1 MRGLLWELALRLV
14 RLPLALFALCAIIVA
29 WEWLCS
35 LGKRGEADTERS
47 LDTWG
52 AHELADF
59 VCTRREPDR
68 ARVEA
73 VLLGVRDAELE
84 AWLDAIGAG
93 ADLTWERRDHGALES
108 LRVFSRDG
116 HRTVAR
122 ERAWDEL
129 PSEARAA
136 FLRGDATASVPWR
149 APWRGGAA

>member
-1 MRGLLWELALRLV
+1 MRGLLWALAQECARTTLTL
-14 RLPLALFALCAIIVA
+14 LAWCAMGVA
-29 WEWLCS
+29 YVWLDS
-35 LGKRGEADTERS
+35 LGERAKADTERA
-47 LDTWG
+47 LDAWG

-59 VCTRREPDR
+59 VCTRRVSNR

-73 VLLGVRDAELE
+73 VLLGARDAELE
-84 AWLDAIGAG
+84 AWLDEIGAG

-122 ERAWDEL
+122 ERPWDEL

-136 FLRGDATASVPWR
+136 FLRGDATASVPWQ

>member
-1 MRGLLWELALRLV
+1 MRELAWDFV
-14 RLPLALFALCAIIVA
+14 RGVVGYPLGLFALFAIVAA
-29 WEWLCS
+29 WEWLRS
-35 LGKRGEADTERS
+35 LGKRAKADTERA
-47 LDTWG
+47 LDAWG

-59 VCTRREPDR
+59 VCARRVSDR

-84 AWLDAIGAG
+84 AWLDEIGAG
-93 ADLTWERRDHGALES
+93 ADLTWERRDRVALES

-136 FLRGDATASVPWR
+136 FLRGDATASVPWQ